1 MRFWDASAILPLL
14 VDEPIRPRLIEL
26 LRQDAT
32 MLVWWATPVECA
44 SAIAR
49 RERDGSMAPADATRS
64 LDRLR
69 RVSAAWNE
77 VLPAASRRDEATRLL
92 RVHPLRAADALQ
104 LAAALA
110 GADGEPSALEFV
122 CLDARLADAAAREG
136 LRVIPG

>member
-1 MRFWDASAILPLL
+1 MRFWDASAVVPRL
-14 VDEPIRPRLIEL
+14 VDEPIRPRRVEL
-26 LRQDAT
+26 LRQDAA

-69 RVSAAWNE
+69 RMSTAWNE
-77 VLPAASRRDEATRLL
+77 VLPAAARRDEAMRLL
-92 RVHPLRAADALQ
+92 RVHPLRSADALQ

-136 LRVIPG
+136 LRVLAS